1 MKELFVLL
9 VAVFLLVAC
18 GGKAEEAIE
27 TEEPVKTQEETT
39 EPTQDELDAKL
50 KAEATPLDFIAA
62 NGDKVAEGTKV
73 TITGEVT
80 NIAGEGIG
88 KAFTV
93 TTKEGDGYG
102 MYTVKNITMKEVSQG
117 DTVTVYGVYDG
128 KDELSMPTI
137 VVTVIE

>member
-9 VAVFLLVAC
+9 AAVFLLVAC
-18 GGKAEEAIE
+18 GGNEEKATE

-39 EPTQDELDAKL
+39 EPKQDELDAKL
-50 KAEATPLDFIAA
+50 KAEATAIDFVAA
-62 NGDKVAEGTKV
+62 NGDEVAEGTKV

-80 NIAGEGIG
+80 NVAGEGIG
-88 KAFTV
+88 EAFTV
-93 TTKEGDGYG
+93 TTNEGDGFG
-102 MYTVKNITMKEVSQG
+102 MYTVKNITMKEVTQG

-128 KDELSMPTI
+128 KDELSMPSI